1 MRPGWSV
8 AALGAAAAV
17 SLGGLG
23 FVIARRLT
31 TRSER
36 RFDVIVRDVEVA
48 GVRRTVVLDRTP
60 RTAAPGRY
68 SLLLEGGGLVRLA
81 TEADDRGPA
90 LVAREVVGGPGTGGL
105 TAGER
110 GSWSGIYY
118 ADPQDAGLDA
128 VDVEVPTEVGPAPAW
143 LIQPAGATSSTWAI
157 HIHGLGSPRA
167 GTLRGVQIAS
177 ELGMTSLVVTYRN
190 DGDGPTVGTGRSTL
204 GSTEADDVRRAMAY
218 ARAHGAR
225 RFILFGWSMGGAI
238 ALQLAADA
246 ELRGHIVGLV
256 LESPVLDW
264 VSTFKANCVRAGL
277 PAWTG
282 WLAVPWLDQR
292 PLARLVGLPDGVGV
306 DRFDW
311 VARADE
317 ISTPM
322 LVLHGTEDTSSPF
335 EVAAQ
340 LRDIRSD
347 LVQLESFNADHTMT
361 WNSDPER
368 WQQTVRTWLAPHL

>member
-36 RFDVIVRDVEVA
+36 RFDVVIRDVEVV
-48 GVRRTVVLDRTP
+48 GDRRTVVLDRTQ

-68 SLLLEGGGLVRLA
+68 SLLLDGGGLIRLA
-81 TEADDRGPA
+81 SEAHGRGPA
-90 LVAREVVGGPGTGGL
+90 LVAREVVGGHGAGGL

-118 ADPQDAGLDA
+118 ADPQDAGLGA

-143 LIQPAGATSSTWAI
+143 LIEPTGATSATWAI

-167 GTLRGVQIAS
+167 GTLRGVQVAS
-177 ELGMTSLVVTYRN
+177 EFGMTSLVVNYRN

-225 RFILFGWSMGGAI
+225 RFILFGWSMGAAI
-238 ALQLAADA
+238 ALQLAANA
-246 ELRGHIVGLV
+246 ELRGDVVGLV

-264 VSTFKANCVRAGL
+264 LSTIKANCVRAGL

-282 WLAVPWLDQR
+282 RLAVPWLDKR

-317 ISTPM
+317 IATPM

-335 EVAAQ
+335 EVAAR

-347 LVQLESFNADHTMT
+347 LVQLESFDADHTMT

>member
-36 RFDVIVRDVEVA
+36 RFDVVIRDVEV
-48 GVRRTVVLDRTP
+48 GGDQRIVVLDRTP

-81 TEADDRGPA
+81 SDADDRGPA
-90 LVAREVVGGPGTGGL
+90 LVAREVLGGHGAAEL

-143 LIQPAGATSSTWAI
+143 LIQLAGATSSTWAI

-167 GTLRGVQIAS
+167 GTLRGVRIAS

-190 DGDGPTVGTGRSTL
+190 DGDGPTVGMGRSTL
-204 GSTEADDVRRAMAY
+204 GSTEADDVRRALAY

-246 ELRGHIVGLV
+246 ELRGDVVGLV

-264 VSTFKANCVRAGL
+264 LSTIKSNCVRAGL

-282 WLAVPWLDQR
+282 LLAVPWFDQR
-292 PLARLVGLPDGVGV
+292 PLARLVGLPNVVGV

-317 ISTPM
+317 ISTPT

-335 EVAAQ
+335 EVAAR
-340 LRDIRSD
+340 LRNIRSD